1 MTPPIRMTY
10 ATAAVLTALAAG
22 LEYGF
27 DIAAATGLR
36 RGTVYPIL
44 RRLEEADMV
53 TGRWEPHE
61 TSREEGRPP
70 RRYYA
75 LTAAG
80 DAMVAAAIERFPA
93 ITGAL
98 HLAVRDTG
106 RS

>member
-1 MTPPIRMTY
+1 MRFPIRMTY

-44 RRLEEADMV
+44 RRLEEAGMV
-53 TGRWEPHE
+53 TGRWEAHE
-61 TSREEGRPP
+61 TSRQEGRPP
-70 RRYYA
+70 RRYYQ

-80 DAMVAAAIERFPA
+80 DAMADAANERFPTIA
-93 ITGAL
+93 GAL
-98 HLAVRDTG
+98 RPAARNTA